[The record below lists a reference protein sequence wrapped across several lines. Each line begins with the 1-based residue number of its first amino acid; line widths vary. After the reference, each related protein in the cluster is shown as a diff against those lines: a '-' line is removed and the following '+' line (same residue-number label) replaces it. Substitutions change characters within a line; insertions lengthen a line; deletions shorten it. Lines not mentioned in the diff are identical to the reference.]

1 LCCCLLLLCLLRR
14 KKREGDVHFATF
26 DPQAANMGAPCA
38 SVPAMGMGMPC
49 M

>member
-1 LCCCLLLLCLLRR
+1 LLLLCLLRR

-26 DPQAANMGAPCA
+26 DPQAAHLGAPA
-38 SVPAMGMGMPC
+38 SIPAMGMSPMGHPC